1 MRPECT
7 MPGYENDSTML
18 PTEVGER
25 VRVIAYG
32 GDVRQYHVDHLGTVV
47 AFNRNGHPVLTL
59 DRPPTQ
65 NPAKT
70 TITDRYDCARVIDD
84 AGSLIRTNGH
94 SAVLV

>member
-1 MRPECT
+1 MASAQKLKQLVDEGAIGQVKAAWCRHF
-7 MPGYENDSTML
+7 
-18 PTEVGER
+18 
-25 VRVIAYG
+25 IAYG